1 MTVYKGSVLVA
12 VWVGCLLAATGVHAE
27 EPMSIRA
34 MGMGDAL
41 GAAATADNSLFLN
54 PAGMSLAN
62 TYALTGWYEYSVRR
76 QGHITHVSVVDS
88 TTSRRVHAGLYY
100 TFHYS
105 RPEVFEP
112 RLNRSIKLK
121 VQGHETGLAISV
133 PIGQYVILGAQAS
146 YIFLERTTQVPGDEE
161 GKTTDVSTKVNTT
174 GMTAGMVI
182 RPTQALNIA
191 VVGRNLVPTHTV
203 ENPMELVVGAAYSF
217 KRVVLVD
224 VDLLLNFDTPE
235 RKQMVGVRAGLEA
248 FIKGKVSIRGGA
260 WYAGYPGATYL
271 TVGLGYISP
280 KVAVDVGFAQQVD
293 GGVETR
299 FGLGLRLFFNQ

>member
-1 MTVYKGSVLVA
+1 MIRKSWISVA
-12 VWVGCLLAATGVHAE
+12 VVVGCLCAAAGANAE
-27 EPMSIRA
+27 EPMTIRA

-41 GAAATADNSLFLN
+41 GAAASGDNALFLN
-54 PAGMSLAN
+54 PAGMSLVNA
-62 TYALTGWYEYSVRR
+62 YSLTGWYQYAVRR
-76 QGHITHVSVVDS
+76 EGHIAHVSVVDAV
-88 TTSRRVHAGLYY
+88 TSRRVHAGLYY

-112 RLNRSIKLK
+112 RLQRSIKLK

-146 YIFLERTTQVPGDEE
+146 YVFLERTTQVPGDEE
-161 GKTTDVSTKVNTT
+161 GKTTDASTKKNTT
-174 GMTAGMVI
+174 GITTGIVI
-182 RPTQALNIA
+182 RPTQSFNIG
-191 VVGRNLVPTHTV
+191 VVGRNLVPTHTI
-203 ENPMELVVGAAYSF
+203 ENPTELIVGAAYSF

-224 VDLLLNFDTPE
+224 CDLVLNFDTPE
-235 RKQMVGVRAGLEA
+235 RKQMVGVRGGLEV
-248 FIKGKVSIRGGA
+248 FIKGQFSIRGGT
-260 WYAGYPGATYL
+260 WYAGYPGATYV
-271 TVGLGYISP
+271 TAGFGYIST